1 MPCDVI
7 DTCIYTGAHSMHPW
21 IGLAH
26 VVRILNLYL
35 LLIFFVT
42 SKTNKLLRVGGL
54 PVLYLKTHTHSHTN
68 TEIPWQCHIDFL
80 LNQELKALF
89 AIVFVCVCACA
100 SLCTFFFCTYR
111 GYALTSLVYV
121 FVIFPLTTASAQQH
135 SRPLRTRRAEILGE
149 KPINDCNDFR
159 IQSTIYSAN

>member
-121 FVIFPLTTASAQQH
+121 FVIFPLTTAECPTTQQ
-135 SRPLRTRRAEILGE
+135 AAKNE
-149 KPINDCNDFR
+149 KSWDTGRKTN
-159 IQSTIYSAN
+159 